1 MSVGRGSGMAGT
13 LRNAGTVTTPE
24 PKDSGKDQIL
34 ETGVRE
40 SGREGPREAM
50 TYD

>member
-1 MSVGRGSGMAGT
+1 MSVGRGSGTAGT
-13 LRNAGTVTTPE
+13 LRNAGMVTTPE
-24 PKDSGKDQIL
+24 PKDSGEDQIL
-34 ETGVRE
+34 GTRVRE